1 MSATTE
7 TRALRFRTE
16 LPRRITQPSVR
27 LELHT
32 PIGVFLA
39 EVTRAEADRILADL
53 DTGFSKMVHLRDRDK
68 GEEVTVAREHVIAAR
83 VVDRG

>member
-1 MSATTE
+1 MSATTD
-7 TRALRFRTE
+7 TRALRFRAE
-16 LPRRITQPSVR
+16 LPRRVTQPSVR

-39 EVTRAEADRILADL
+39 EVTQAEADRLLADL
-53 DTGFSKMVHLRDRDK
+53 DTGFSKMVRLRDRAK
-68 GEEVTVAREHVIAAR
+68 GETVTVTREYVIAAR